1 MADGVNKI
9 IAGQEYR
16 AAGALIMGSKGGLGH
31 LKRLASPS
39 FWPVHRKESTWV
51 PKPNP
56 GAHGTS
62 LCLPLELIMRDELA
76 LGRNRR
82 EVGSILAEGKVKVD
96 GRARRERNHPA
107 GLMDVVEFTDAN
119 LAYRVMPIEGKGLS
133 VIKITKEE
141 AKFKLCKI
149 LRKGTAPHG
158 RIQYG
163 MHDGRSLTP
172 KPEEGESAVY
182 STNDTLRIS
191 IPTQRVLSH
200 IKFEK
205 GNFAIVIA
213 GRNLG
218 KSGKIVG
225 LQPGTATRPSMVT
238 IEDVTGK
245 KFDTMV
251 DYTFVVGTDKPTIKL
266 EAS

>member
-1 MADGVNKI
+1 
-9 IAGQEYR
+9 
-16 AAGALIMGSKGGLGH
+16 MGSKGGLSH

-39 FWPVHRKESTWV
+39 FWPVHRKESAWV
-51 PKPNP
+51 PKPNA
-56 GAHGTS
+56 GAHRS
-62 LCLPLELIMRDELA
+62 SVCLPLELIIRDELA

-82 EVGSILAEGKVKVD
+82 EVGSILAEGKVRVD
-96 GRARRERNHPA
+96 GRVRRERNHPA
-107 GLMDVVEFTDAN
+107 GLMDVVEFPDAN
-119 LAYRVMPIEGKGLS
+119 LAYRVIPLEGKGLS
-133 VIKITKEE
+133 VVKIAKDE

-149 LRKGTAPHG
+149 LRKSVATGG
-158 RIQYG
+158 RTQYG
-163 MHDGRSLTP
+163 THDGRSLIVP
-172 KPEEGESAVY
+172 KGEAETATY

-191 IPTQRVLSH
+191 IPTQRVLNH

-205 GNFAIVIA
+205 GNFALVIA

-218 KSGKIVG
+218 KGGKIVD

-238 IEDVTGK
+238 IEDSAGN
-245 KFDTMV
+245 KFETML

>member
-1 MADGVNKI
+1 
-9 IAGQEYR
+9 
-16 AAGALIMGSKGGLGH
+16 MGSKGGLGH

-39 FWPVHRKESTWV
+39 FWPIHRKESAWV
-51 PKPNP
+51 PKPNA
-56 GAHGTS
+56 GAHS
-62 LCLPLELIMRDELA
+62 SSHCLPLELIIRDELA

-119 LAYRVMPIEGKGLS
+119 LAYRVIPVEGRGLS
-133 VIKITKEE
+133 VIKITKDE

-149 LRKGTAPHG
+149 LRKGIAPGG
-158 RIQYG
+158 RLQYG
-163 MHDGRSLTP
+163 THDGRSLTS
-172 KPEEGESAVY
+172 KPEEGVSAVY

-191 IPTQRVLSH
+191 IPTQRVLNH

-205 GNFAIVIA
+205 GNFALVIA

-218 KSGKIVG
+218 KSGKIVE

-238 IEDVTGK
+238 IEDAAGN

>member
-1 MADGVNKI
+1 
-9 IAGQEYR
+9 
-16 AAGALIMGSKGGLGH
+16 MGSKGGLGH

-39 FWPVHRKESTWV
+39 FWPIHRKESAWV
-51 PKPNP
+51 PKPNA
-56 GAHGTS
+56 GAHS
-62 LCLPLELIMRDELA
+62 SSHCLPLELIIRDELA
-76 LGRNRR
+76 LGKNRR

-96 GRARRERNHPA
+96 GRSRRERNHPA

-119 LAYRVMPIEGKGLS
+119 LAYRVIPVEGKGLS
-133 VIKITKEE
+133 VIKITKDE

-149 LRKGTAPHG
+149 LRKGIAPGG
-158 RIQYG
+158 RMQYG
-163 MHDGRSLTP
+163 THDGRSLTP
-172 KPEEGESAVY
+172 KPEEGVSAAY

-191 IPTQRVLSH
+191 IPTQRVLNH

-205 GNFAIVIA
+205 GNFALVIA

-218 KSGKIVG
+218 KSGKIIE
-225 LQPGTATRPSMVT
+225 LQAGTATRPSMVT
-238 IEDVTGK
+238 IEDATGN

-251 DYTFVVGTDKPTIKL
+251 DYTFVVGTDKASIKL

>member
-1 MADGVNKI
+1 
-9 IAGQEYR
+9 
-16 AAGALIMGSKGGLGH
+16 MGSKGGLGH

-51 PKPNP
+51 PKPNA
-56 GAHGTS
+56 GAHS
-62 LCLPLELIMRDELA
+62 SSRCLPLELIIRDELA

-82 EVGSILAEGKVKVD
+82 EVGRILAEGKVKVD
-96 GRARRERNHPA
+96 GRPRREKNHPT

-119 LAYRVMPIEGKGLS
+119 LAYRVIPVEGKGLS
-133 VIKITKEE
+133 VVKITKDE

-149 LRKGTAPHG
+149 LRKGVAPGG

-163 MHDGRSLTP
+163 THDGRSLTIQP
-172 KPEEGESAVY
+172 GEGESAVY

-191 IPTQRVLSH
+191 VPTQRVLNH

-205 GNFAIVIA
+205 GNFALVIA

-218 KSGKIVG
+218 KSGKIVE
-225 LQPGTATRPSMVT
+225 LQPGTATKPSMVT
-238 IEDVTGK
+238 IEDTTGNR
-245 KFDTMV
+245 FDTML
-251 DYTFVVGTDKPTIKL
+251 DYTFVIGTDKPTIKL